1 MRVLLELLV
10 LVLIVWALFH
20 FLFSS
25 KQKAKD
31 YQKQEEQ
38 KRRYVLD
45 KINKMYESATA
56 IKKDLEYMEC
66 QNLPIYLEADNLT
79 NRVSEQIDNVNLYS
93 SEIWLS
99 EKENRKREQID
110 HDLRYM
116 ERQVKELKQ
125 RNV

>member
-1 MRVLLELLV
+1 MRVLLELVFLV
-10 LVLIVWALFH
+10 LLVWALFH

-25 KQKAKD
+25 KQKAKE

-38 KRRYVLD
+38 KRKYVLD
-45 KINKMYESATA
+45 KINKMYQAATG

-66 QNLPIYLEADNLT
+66 QNLPIYMEVDNLA

-93 SEIWLS
+93 SDIWLA

-110 HDLRYM
+110 HDLRYL

-125 RNV
+125 RTA